1 MLKFRFKKLLLT
13 VLIIPLLL
21 FVIFTT
27 LLYYKQDTIVKEM
40 VQTINN
46 DFVGEISLK
55 NSHISPFANFPYI
68 SIDLEEV
75 KIYQDKNK
83 DKAPILN
90 LNDIYLGFDLWTL
103 ISGKFDIKS
112 LKLKDGYIN
121 IIQDKNGEFNITK
134 ALGSNKKTNESSEAL
149 HLDLK
154 RIVILNVDINKINEE
169 NNVILDVKISKAKSK
184 FKTSDIQTTISLD
197 SKFVLT
203 LIKQGDTTIIK
214 NKNFDI
220 GTKLKYTNATQ
231 ILDINPSEVYLE
243 DALFKMKGNIDFD
256 DDMNIDLKF
265 EGAKPNFDLFIA
277 FAPEELAPALKKYEN
292 NGNVYFDCSI
302 KGKSI
307 NGHTPKID
315 ANFGCSDAYFANT
328 LNRKKLDKLQFKG
341 HFTNGE
347 ARNTS
352 TMEFSIKDFGARPEA
367 GLFSGNLIVKN
378 FDSPDIDLKLISD
391 FELDFLAKF
400 FNLENLKNL
409 KGSVKLTMNFRDIID
424 LEHPE
429 RSIEKL
435 NESYFTELMVKDL
448 SFSSPQY
455 HLALNDLDVSATVKG
470 SEATLDYFNMK
481 VGKSDISIKGIVSD
495 LPAILH
501 HTDKIVSTELSI
513 NSKYLD
519 IFELTKTGKEGN
531 KPINEQI
538 ENFSVKL
545 AFKSSAK
552 ALTESPNLPI
562 GEFFIENLYAKMK
575 HYPHTLHDFHA
586 DVIID
591 EQDFRIIDFKGE
603 IDKSD
608 FHFSGKLYNYD
619 LWFKEKPLG
628 DTKIE
633 FSLDSRLLQLQDLFA
648 YGGENHVPED
658 YRHEEFR
665 KFKVHG
671 FTDLHFKN
679 GLQSADIYLDQLE
692 ATMKVHPLRFEKF
705 SGRIHLENK
714 NLTIEKLAGKIGK
727 SSFVANMS
735 YYYGIDKKA
744 KKQNNKFNLNAP
756 YLDFDELFNYNP
768 SPITANTKNV
778 KHETAFNI
786 FDIPFP
792 DMDFYF
798 NIKHLRYHRYM
809 LDNFYMKCRSQVNH
823 HLYIDT
829 MSMKAAGGS
838 LNIKGHFNGSDKN
851 KIYFSPDIRLKN
863 VDLDKLMFKFENFG
877 QDHLVSEQLHGKLTG
892 RLYGKILMHAD
903 MIPIINDSEI
913 HLDVEVTKGRLEN
926 YGPMLYLSD
935 FFKDKNLSKVL
946 FDTLSNRIDI
956 NKGIT
961 SIPKM
966 LINSSLGFIEI
977 SGKQDMNF
985 NFEYYLR
992 VPLKLITKA
1001 GVSKLLGKKT
1011 EEIDTEKEDE
1021 IATIDPNKKVKFVN
1035 IKLSGNTDNYKIT
1048 LEKEKK
1054 KQLLN

>member
-1 MLKFRFKKLLLT
+1 MFKSRFKKLFLT
-13 VLIIPLLL
+13 VLIIPFLL
-21 FVIFTT
+21 FIIFTT
-27 LLYYKQDTIVKEM
+27 VLYYKQDTIVKEL

-83 DKAPILN
+83 DKSPILN

-112 LKLKDGYIN
+112 LKLKDGYIH
-121 IIQDKNGEFNITK
+121 IIQDINGEFNIAK
-134 ALGSNKKTNESSEAL
+134 ALGSNKRTKESSKSL

-154 RIVILNVDINKINEE
+154 RIEISNVEINKFNEE
-169 NNVILDVKISKAKSK
+169 NNVLLDIKIRKAKSK
-184 FKTSDIQTTISLD
+184 FKTSDTETSVSLD
-197 SKFVLT
+197 SKFELT
-203 LIKQGDTTIIK
+203 LIKEGDTTIIK

-220 GTKLKYTNATQ
+220 DTKIKYTNSTQ

-277 FAPEELAPALKKYEN
+277 FAPKELAPALKKYKN
-292 NGNVYFDCSI
+292 KGKVYFDCSI

-307 NGHTPKID
+307 NGHNPKID
-315 ANFGCSDAYFANT
+315 ANFGCSEAYFANT
-328 LNRKKLDKLQFKG
+328 LNNKKLDRLQFKG
-341 HFTNGE
+341 HFTNGV
-347 ARNTS
+347 ARNSS
-352 TMEFSIKDFGARPEA
+352 TMEFSIMDFGARPEA

-435 NESYFTELMVKDL
+435 NESYFTELMIKDL

-470 SEATLDYFNMK
+470 REAALDHFNMK
-481 VGKSDISIKGIVSD
+481 VGKSDISIKGIISD

-501 HTDKIVSTELSI
+501 HSDQLVTTKLEI

-519 IFELTKTGKEGN
+519 IFELTQTGKQGN
-531 KPINEQI
+531 KPVNEQI

-545 AFKSSAK
+545 AFKSTAK
-552 ALTESPNLPI
+552 ALLESPNLPI
-562 GEFFIENLYAKMK
+562 GEFFIEDLYAKMK

-591 EQDFRIIDFKGE
+591 KQDFRIIDFKGE

-608 FHFSGKLYNYD
+608 FHFAGKLYNYD

-648 YGGENHVPED
+648 YGGENYVPED

-665 KFKVHG
+665 KFKIHG
-671 FTDLHFKN
+671 YSDLHFNK

-692 ATMKVHPLRFEKF
+692 ATMKVHPMRFEKF

-727 SSFVANMS
+727 SSFLADMT
-735 YYYGIDKKA
+735 YYYGDENISKKR
-744 KKQNNKFNLNAP
+744 NNKFTVNSTH
-756 YLDFDELFNYNP
+756 LDFDELFNYNP
-768 SPITANTKNV
+768 PPPNTNIKVVN
-778 KHETAFNI
+778 HETAFNI
-786 FDIPFP
+786 FQIPFP
-792 DMDFYF
+792 NMDFHF
-798 NIKHLRYHRYM
+798 NIKHLKYHRYL
-809 LDNFYMKCRSQVNH
+809 LDDFYMKFRSQKNH
-823 HLYIDT
+823 HIFIDT
-829 MSMKAAGGS
+829 MSLFAAGGFI
-838 LNIKGHFNGSDKN
+838 NIKGQLNGSDKN
-851 KIYFSPDIRLKN
+851 KIFFKPDIRLKN

-892 RLYGKILMHAD
+892 RLYGQIHMHAD
-903 MIPIINDSEI
+903 LIPIINDSEI

-926 YGPMLYLSD
+926 YGPMLYLAD

-946 FDTLSNRIDI
+946 FDTLSNHIDI
-956 NKGIT
+956 TKGIT

-966 LINSSLGFIEI
+966 LINSSLGFIEL
-977 SGKQDMNF
+977 SGKQDMDF

-1001 GVSKLLGKKT
+1001 GMSKLLGKKMDD
-1011 EEIDTEKEDE
+1011 IDTEKEDE
-1021 IATIDPNKKVKFVN
+1021 ITTLDPNKKVRFIN
-1035 IKLSGNTDNYKIT
+1035 IKMSGNTNNYKIT
-1048 LEKEKK
+1048 LAKEKK
-1054 KQLLN
+1054 K

>member
-1 MLKFRFKKLLLT
+1 MFKSRFKKLLLT

-21 FVIFTT
+21 FIIFTT
-27 LLYYKQDTIVKEM
+27 LLYYKQDTIVKEL

-83 DKAPILN
+83 DKAPILD

-112 LKLKDGYIN
+112 LKLKDGYIH
-121 IIQDKNGEFNITK
+121 IIQDSNGEFNITK
-134 ALGSNKKTNESSEAL
+134 ALGSNKKTNETSEAL

-154 RIVILNVDINKINEE
+154 RIEIFNVEINKLNEE
-169 NNVILDVKISKAKSK
+169 NNVLLDIKISKAKSK
-184 FKTSDIQTTISLD
+184 FKTNEIQTTVSLD

-203 LIKQGDTTIIK
+203 LIKEGDTTVIK

-220 GTKLKYTNATQ
+220 DTKLKYTNATQ

-292 NGNVYFDCSI
+292 KGKVYFDCSI

-307 NGHTPKID
+307 NGHNPKID

-352 TMEFSIKDFGARPEA
+352 TMEFSIMDFGARPEA

-400 FNLENLKNL
+400 FNLDNLKNL

-429 RSIEKL
+429 KSIEKL
-435 NESYFTELMVKDL
+435 NESYFTELMIKDL

-481 VGKSDISIKGIVSD
+481 VGKSDISIKGVVSD

-501 HTDKIVSTELSI
+501 HSDQLVTTKLAIS
-513 NSKYLD
+513 SKYLD
-519 IFELTKTGKEGN
+519 IFELTKTGKQGN
-531 KPINEQI
+531 KPVNEQI

-552 ALTESPNLPI
+552 ALLESPNLPI
-562 GEFFIENLYAKMK
+562 GEFFIEDLYAKMK

-591 EQDFRIIDFKGE
+591 EKDFRIIDFKGE

-633 FSLDSRLLQLQDLFA
+633 FSLDSRLLQLEDLFA
-648 YGGENHVPED
+648 YGGENYVPED

-665 KFKVHG
+665 KFKIHG

-679 GLQSADIYLDQLE
+679 GLQFADIYLDQLE

-705 SGRIHLENK
+705 SGRIHLEDQ

-727 SSFVANMS
+727 SSFLANIS
-735 YYYGIDKKA
+735 YYYGNDNKSKKRS
-744 KKQNNKFNLNAP
+744 NKFTINAP
-756 YLDFDELFNYNP
+756 HLDFDELFNYNP
-768 SPITANTKNV
+768 PPPNPKTKAVN
-778 KHETAFNI
+778 HEMAFNI
-786 FDIPFP
+786 FQIPFP
-792 DMDFYF
+792 DMDFHF
-798 NIKHLRYHRYM
+798 NIKHLKYHRYL
-809 LDNFYMKCRSQVNH
+809 LDDFYMKFRSQKNH
-823 HLYIDT
+823 HIFIDT
-829 MSMKAAGGS
+829 MSLNAAGGFI
-838 LNIKGHFNGSDKN
+838 NIKGEFNGSDKN
-851 KIYFSPDIRLKN
+851 KIFFNPDIRLKN

-892 RLYGKILMHAD
+892 RLYGQIHMHAD
-903 MIPIINDSEI
+903 LIPIINDSEI

-926 YGPMLYLSD
+926 YGPMLYLAD

-946 FDTLSNRIDI
+946 FDTLSNHIDI
-956 NKGIT
+956 TKGIT

-977 SGKQDMNF
+977 SGKQDMDF
-985 NFEYYLR
+985 NFEYFLR

-1001 GVSKLLGKKT
+1001 GMSKLLGKKT
-1011 EEIDTEKEDE
+1011 DEIDTEKEDE
-1021 IATIDPNKKVKFVN
+1021 IATLDPNKKVRFIN
-1035 IKLSGNTDNYKIT
+1035 IKMSGNTDNYKIT
-1048 LEKEKK
+1048 LAKEKK
-1054 KQLLN
+1054 K

>member
-1 MLKFRFKKLLLT
+1 MLKSRFKKLLLT
-13 VLIIPLLL
+13 VLIIPFLL
-21 FVIFTT
+21 FVLFTT
-27 LLYYKQDTIVKEM
+27 ILYYKQDTIVKNL

-46 DFVGEISLK
+46 DFVGEVSLK

-68 SIDLEEV
+68 SIDLEGV
-75 KIYQDKNK
+75 KIHQDKNK
-83 DKAPILN
+83 DKAPILDVK
-90 LNDIYLGFDLWTL
+90 DIYLGFDLWTL
-103 ISGKFDIKS
+103 ASGKFDIKS
-112 LKLKDGYIN
+112 IKLKNGYIH
-121 IIQDKNGEFNITK
+121 IIQDTSGEFNIAK
-134 ALGSNKKTNESSEAL
+134 ALGSNKKTDESGDAL

-154 RIVILNVDINKINEE
+154 HIEIQNVEIDKLNEE
-169 NNVILDVKISKAKSK
+169 NNVLLDIKISKAKSK
-184 FKTSDIQTTISLD
+184 FKTDDKQTTVSLD
-197 SKFVLT
+197 SKFLLT
-203 LIKQGDTTIIK
+203 VIKEGDTTVIK

-220 GTKLKYTNATQ
+220 DTKLNYTNATQ

-292 NGNVYFDCSI
+292 KGKVYFDCSI

-307 NGHTPKID
+307 NGHNPKID
-315 ANFGCSDAYFANT
+315 ANFGCSEAYFANT
-328 LNRKKLDKLQFKG
+328 LNNKKLDRLQFKG

-347 ARNTS
+347 ARNAS
-352 TMEFSIKDFGARPEA
+352 TMEFSIMDFGARPEA

-455 HLALNDLDVSATVKG
+455 HLALNDLDISATVKG
-470 SEATLDYFNMK
+470 SEAKLDYFNIK
-481 VGKSDISIKGIVSD
+481 VGKSDLSIKGIVSD

-501 HTDKIVSTELSI
+501 HTNQTVSTELAIS
-513 NSKYLD
+513 SKYLD
-519 IFELTKTGKEGN
+519 LSELTQTGKVGN
-531 KPINEQI
+531 KPIDEQI

-545 AFKSSAK
+545 SFKSSAK

-562 GEFFIENLYAKMK
+562 GEFFIEDLYAKMK

-591 EQDFRIIDFKGE
+591 ERDFRIIDFKGE

-608 FHFSGKLYNYD
+608 FHFSGKLKNYD
-619 LWFKEKPLG
+619 LWFQEKPLG

-633 FSLDSRLLQLQDLFA
+633 FKIDSRLLQLEDLFA
-648 YGGENHVPED
+648 YGGENYVPED
-658 YRHEEFR
+658 YRHEEFS
-665 KFKVHG
+665 KLKVHG
-671 FTDLHFKN
+671 YTDLHFKN
-679 GLQSADIYLDQLE
+679 GLQSADIYIDQLD
-692 ATMKVHPLRFEKF
+692 ASMKVHPLRFEKF
-705 SGRIHLENK
+705 SGRIHLEEQ

-727 SSFVANMS
+727 SSFLANMN
-735 YYYGIDKKA
+735 YYYGNDPKL
-744 KKQNNKFNLNAP
+744 KKQKNKLNLNAP

-768 SPITANTKNV
+768 APQKTNPKAAH
-778 KHETAFNI
+778 HETAFNI
-786 FDIPFP
+786 FQIPFP

-798 NIKHLRYHRYM
+798 NIKHLRYHRYL
-809 LDNFYMKCRSQVNH
+809 LDDFYMKFRSQKNH
-823 HLYIDT
+823 HIYIDT
-829 MSMKAAGGS
+829 MGLLAAGGNF
-838 LNIKGHFNGSDKN
+838 NIKGHFNGSDKN
-851 KIYFSPDIRLKN
+851 KIFFNPDIKLKN

-892 RLYGKILMHAD
+892 RLYGQIRMHAD
-903 MIPIINDSEI
+903 LIPIINESEI

-926 YGPMLYLSD
+926 YGPMLYLAD

-946 FDTLSNRIDI
+946 FDTLSNHIDI
-956 NKGIT
+956 TKGVT

-977 SGKQDMNF
+977 SGKQDMDF

-992 VPLKLITKA
+992 VPLKLMTKA
-1001 GVSKLLGKKT
+1001 GMSKLFGKKS
-1011 EEIDTEKEDE
+1011 EEIDMEKEDE
-1021 IATIDPNKKVKFVN
+1021 IAKVDPNKKIKFIN
-1035 IKLSGNTDNYKIT
+1035 IKMSGNTDNYKIT
-1048 LEKEKK
+1048 LAKENKK
-1054 KQLLN
+1054 

>member
-1 MLKFRFKKLLLT
+1 MFKSRFKKLLLT

-21 FVIFTT
+21 FIIFTT
-27 LLYYKQDTIVKEM
+27 LLYYKQDTIVKEL

-83 DKAPILN
+83 DKSPILD

-112 LKLKDGYIN
+112 LKLKDGYIH
-121 IIQDKNGEFNITK
+121 IIQDTNGEFNITK
-134 ALGSNKKTNESSEAL
+134 ALGSNKKNNESSEAL

-154 RIVILNVDINKINEE
+154 RIEIFNVEINKLNEE
-169 NNVILDVKISKAKSK
+169 NNVLLDIKISKAKSK
-184 FKTSDIQTTISLD
+184 FKTNDIQTSVSLD

-203 LIKQGDTTIIK
+203 LIKEGDTTVIK

-220 GTKLKYTNATQ
+220 DTKLKYTNATQ
-231 ILDINPSEVYLE
+231 VLDINPSEVYLE

-277 FAPEELAPALKKYEN
+277 FAPKELAPALKKYEN
-292 NGNVYFDCSI
+292 KGKVYFDCSI

-307 NGHTPKID
+307 NGHNPKID
-315 ANFGCSDAYFANT
+315 ANFGCSEAYFANT
-328 LNRKKLDKLQFKG
+328 LNNKKLDRLQFKG

-352 TMEFSIKDFGARPEA
+352 TMEFSIMDFGARPEA

-378 FDSPDIDLKLISD
+378 FDSPDIDLKLVSD

-429 RSIEKL
+429 KNIEKL

-455 HLALNDLDVSATVKG
+455 HLSLTDLDVSAKVKG
-470 SEATLDYFNMK
+470 NEATLDYFNMK

-501 HTDKIVSTELSI
+501 HSDQLVTTKLSI
-513 NSKYLD
+513 SSKYLD
-519 IFELTKTGKEGN
+519 IFELTKTGKQGN
-531 KPINEQI
+531 KPVNEQI
-538 ENFSVKL
+538 ENFNLKL

-552 ALTESPNLPI
+552 ALLESPNLPI
-562 GEFFIENLYAKMK
+562 GEFFIEDLYAKMK
-575 HYPHTLHDFHA
+575 NYPHTLHDFHA

-608 FHFSGKLYNYD
+608 FHFAGKLYNYD

-633 FSLDSRLLQLQDLFA
+633 FSLDSRLLQLEDLFA
-648 YGGENHVPED
+648 YGGENYVPED

-665 KFKVHG
+665 KFKIHG
-671 FTDLHFKN
+671 YTDLHFKN
-679 GLQSADIYLDQLE
+679 SLQSADIYFDQLE
-692 ATMKVHPLRFEKF
+692 ASMKVHPLRFEKF
-705 SGRIHLENK
+705 SGRIHLENQ

-727 SSFVANMS
+727 SSFLANMS
-735 YYYGIDKKA
+735 YYYGNDNKSKKR
-744 KKQNNKFNLNAP
+744 NNKFTINAP
-756 YLDFDELFNYNP
+756 HLDFDELFNYNP
-768 SPITANTKNV
+768 PPNTKTKSVN
-778 KHETAFNI
+778 HEMAFNI
-786 FDIPFP
+786 FQIPFP
-792 DMDFYF
+792 DMDFHF
-798 NIKHLRYHRYM
+798 NIKHLKYHRYL
-809 LDNFYMKCRSQVNH
+809 LDDFYMKFRSQKNH
-823 HLYIDT
+823 HIFIDT
-829 MSMKAAGGS
+829 MSLFAAGGFI
-838 LNIKGHFNGSDKN
+838 NIKGQFNGSDKN
-851 KIYFSPDIRLKN
+851 KIFFNPDIRLKN

-892 RLYGKILMHAD
+892 RLYGQIHMHAD
-903 MIPIINDSEI
+903 LIPIINDSEI

-926 YGPMLYLSD
+926 YGPMLYLAD

-946 FDTLSNRIDI
+946 FDTLSNHIDI
-956 NKGIT
+956 TKGVT

-977 SGKQDMNF
+977 SGKQDMDF

-992 VPLKLITKA
+992 VPLKLITKS
-1001 GVSKLLGKKT
+1001 GMSKLLGKKT
-1011 EEIDTEKEDE
+1011 DEIDTEKEDE
-1021 IATIDPNKKVKFVN
+1021 IATLDPNKKVRFIN
-1035 IKLSGNTDNYKIT
+1035 IKMSGNTDNYKIT
-1048 LEKEKK
+1048 LAKEKK
-1054 KQLLN
+1054 K

>member
-1 MLKFRFKKLLLT
+1 MFKSRFKKLLLT

-21 FVIFTT
+21 FIIFTT
-27 LLYYKQDTIVKEM
+27 LLYYKQDTIVKEL

-83 DKAPILN
+83 DKAPILD

-112 LKLKDGYIN
+112 LKLKDGYIH
-121 IIQDKNGEFNITK
+121 IIQDSNGEFNITK

-154 RIVILNVDINKINEE
+154 RIEIFNVEINKLNEE
-169 NNVILDVKISKAKSK
+169 NNVLLDIKISKAKSK
-184 FKTSDIQTTISLD
+184 FKTNEIQTTVSLD

-203 LIKQGDTTIIK
+203 LIKEGDTTVIK

-220 GTKLKYTNATQ
+220 DTKLKYTNATQ

-292 NGNVYFDCSI
+292 KGKVYFDCSI

-307 NGHTPKID
+307 NGHNPKID

-352 TMEFSIKDFGARPEA
+352 TMEFSIMDFGARPEA

-400 FNLENLKNL
+400 FNLDNLKNL

-429 RSIEKL
+429 KSIEKL
-435 NESYFTELMVKDL
+435 NESYFTELMIKDL

-501 HTDKIVSTELSI
+501 HSEQLVTTKLAIS
-513 NSKYLD
+513 SKYLD
-519 IFELTKTGKEGN
+519 IFELTKTGKQGN
-531 KPINEQI
+531 KPVNEQI

-552 ALTESPNLPI
+552 ALLESPNLPI
-562 GEFFIENLYAKMK
+562 GEFFIEDLYAKMK

-633 FSLDSRLLQLQDLFA
+633 FSLDSRLLQLEDLFA

-665 KFKVHG
+665 KFKIHG

-705 SGRIHLENK
+705 SGRIHLEDQ

-727 SSFVANMS
+727 SSFLANMS
-735 YYYGIDKKA
+735 YYYGNDNKSKKRS
-744 KKQNNKFNLNAP
+744 NKFTINAP
-756 YLDFDELFNYNP
+756 HLDFDELFNYNP
-768 SPITANTKNV
+768 PPLNPKTKAVN
-778 KHETAFNI
+778 HEMAFNI
-786 FDIPFP
+786 FQIPFP
-792 DMDFYF
+792 DMDFHF
-798 NIKHLRYHRYM
+798 NIKHLKYHRYL
-809 LDNFYMKCRSQVNH
+809 LDDFYMKFRSQKNH
-823 HLYIDT
+823 HIFIDT
-829 MSMKAAGGS
+829 MSLFAAGGYI
-838 LNIKGHFNGSDKN
+838 NIKGQFNGSDKN
-851 KIYFSPDIRLKN
+851 KIFFNPDIRLKN

-892 RLYGKILMHAD
+892 RLYGQIHMHAD
-903 MIPIINDSEI
+903 LIPIINDSEI

-926 YGPMLYLSD
+926 YGPMLYLAD

-946 FDTLSNRIDI
+946 FDTLSNHIDI
-956 NKGIT
+956 TKGIT

-977 SGKQDMNF
+977 SGKQDMDF
-985 NFEYYLR
+985 NFEYFLR

-1001 GVSKLLGKKT
+1001 GMSKLLGKKT
-1011 EEIDTEKEDE
+1011 DEIDTEKEDE
-1021 IATIDPNKKVKFVN
+1021 IATLDPNKKVRFIN
-1035 IKLSGNTDNYKIT
+1035 IKMSGNTDNYKIT
-1048 LEKEKK
+1048 LAKEKK
-1054 KQLLN
+1054 K

>member
-1 MLKFRFKKLLLT
+1 MFKSRFKKLLLT

-21 FVIFTT
+21 FIIFTT
-27 LLYYKQDTIVKEM
+27 LLYYKQDTIVKEL

-83 DKAPILN
+83 DKSPILD

-112 LKLKDGYIN
+112 LKLKDGYIH
-121 IIQDKNGEFNITK
+121 IIQDTNGEFNITK
-134 ALGSNKKTNESSEAL
+134 ALGSNKKTNETSEAL

-154 RIVILNVDINKINEE
+154 RIEIFDVEINKLNEE
-169 NNVILDVKISKAKSK
+169 NNVLLDIKISKAKSK
-184 FKTSDIQTTISLD
+184 FKTNEIQTTVSLD

-203 LIKQGDTTIIK
+203 LIKEGDTTVIK

-220 GTKLKYTNATQ
+220 DTKLKYTNATQ

-292 NGNVYFDCSI
+292 KGKVYFDCSI

-307 NGHTPKID
+307 NGHNPKID

-352 TMEFSIKDFGARPEA
+352 TMEFSIMDFGARPEA

-400 FNLENLKNL
+400 FNLDNLKNL

-429 RSIEKL
+429 KSIEKL
-435 NESYFTELMVKDL
+435 NESYFTELMIKDL

-455 HLALNDLDVSATVKG
+455 HLALNDLDVSATVRG

-501 HTDKIVSTELSI
+501 HSDQLVTTKLAIS
-513 NSKYLD
+513 SKYLD
-519 IFELTKTGKEGN
+519 IFELTKTGKQGN
-531 KPINEQI
+531 KPVNEQI

-545 AFKSSAK
+545 AFKSTAK
-552 ALTESPNLPI
+552 ALLESPNLPI
-562 GEFFIENLYAKMK
+562 GEFFIEDLYAKMK

-633 FSLDSRLLQLQDLFA
+633 FSLDSRLLQLEDLFA
-648 YGGENHVPED
+648 YGGENYVPED

-665 KFKVHG
+665 KFKIHG

-705 SGRIHLENK
+705 SGRIHLEDQ

-727 SSFVANMS
+727 SSFLANIS
-735 YYYGIDKKA
+735 YYYGNDNKSKKRS
-744 KKQNNKFNLNAP
+744 NKFTINAP
-756 YLDFDELFNYNP
+756 HLDFDELFKYNP
-768 SPITANTKNV
+768 PPPNPKTKAVN
-778 KHETAFNI
+778 HEMAFNI
-786 FDIPFP
+786 FQIPFP
-792 DMDFYF
+792 DMDFHF
-798 NIKHLRYHRYM
+798 NIKHLKYHRYL
-809 LDNFYMKCRSQVNH
+809 LDDFYMKFRSQKNH
-823 HLYIDT
+823 HIFIDT
-829 MSMKAAGGS
+829 MSLNAAGGFI
-838 LNIKGHFNGSDKN
+838 NIKGQFNGSDKN
-851 KIYFSPDIRLKN
+851 KIFFNPDIRLKN

-892 RLYGKILMHAD
+892 RLYGQIHMHAD
-903 MIPIINDSEI
+903 LIPIINDSEI

-926 YGPMLYLSD
+926 YGPMLYLAD

-946 FDTLSNRIDI
+946 FDTLSNHIDI
-956 NKGIT
+956 TKGIT

-977 SGKQDMNF
+977 SGKQDMDF
-985 NFEYYLR
+985 NFEYFLR

-1001 GVSKLLGKKT
+1001 GMSKLLGKKT
-1011 EEIDTEKEDE
+1011 DEIDTEKEDE
-1021 IATIDPNKKVKFVN
+1021 IATLEPNKKVRFIN
-1035 IKLSGNTDNYKIT
+1035 IKMSGNTDNYKIT
-1048 LEKEKK
+1048 LAKEKK
-1054 KQLLN
+1054 K

>member
-1 MLKFRFKKLLLT
+1 MFKSRFKKLLLT

-21 FVIFTT
+21 FIIFTT
-27 LLYYKQDTIVKEM
+27 LLYYKQDTIVKEL

-83 DKAPILN
+83 DKAPILD

-112 LKLKDGYIN
+112 LKLKDGYIH
-121 IIQDKNGEFNITK
+121 IIQDSNGEFNITK
-134 ALGSNKKTNESSEAL
+134 ALGSNKKTNETSEAL

-154 RIVILNVDINKINEE
+154 RIEIFNVEINKLNEE
-169 NNVILDVKISKAKSK
+169 NNVLLDIKISKAKSK
-184 FKTSDIQTTISLD
+184 FKTNEIQTTVSLD

-203 LIKQGDTTIIK
+203 FIKEGDTTVIK

-220 GTKLKYTNATQ
+220 DTKLKYTNATQ

-292 NGNVYFDCSI
+292 KGKVYFDCSI

-307 NGHTPKID
+307 NGHNPKID

-352 TMEFSIKDFGARPEA
+352 TMEFSIMDFGARPEA

-400 FNLENLKNL
+400 FNLDNLKNL

-429 RSIEKL
+429 KSIEKL
-435 NESYFTELMVKDL
+435 NESYFTELMIKDL

-481 VGKSDISIKGIVSD
+481 VGKSDISIKGVVSD

-501 HTDKIVSTELSI
+501 HSEQLVTTKLAIS
-513 NSKYLD
+513 SKYLD
-519 IFELTKTGKEGN
+519 IFELTKTGKQGN
-531 KPINEQI
+531 KPVNEQI

-552 ALTESPNLPI
+552 ALLESPNLPI
-562 GEFFIENLYAKMK
+562 GEFFIEDLYAKMK

-591 EQDFRIIDFKGE
+591 EKDFRIIDFKGE

-633 FSLDSRLLQLQDLFA
+633 FSLDSRLLQLEDLFA
-648 YGGENHVPED
+648 YGGENYVPED

-665 KFKVHG
+665 KFKIHG

-679 GLQSADIYLDQLE
+679 GLQFADIYLDQLE

-705 SGRIHLENK
+705 SGRIHLEDQ

-727 SSFVANMS
+727 SSFLANIS
-735 YYYGIDKKA
+735 YYYGNDNKSKKRS
-744 KKQNNKFNLNAP
+744 NKFTINAP
-756 YLDFDELFNYNP
+756 HLDFDELFNYNP
-768 SPITANTKNV
+768 PPPNPKTKAVN
-778 KHETAFNI
+778 HEMAFNI
-786 FDIPFP
+786 FQIPFP
-792 DMDFYF
+792 DMDFHF
-798 NIKHLRYHRYM
+798 NIKHLKYHRYL
-809 LDNFYMKCRSQVNH
+809 LDDFYMKFRSQKNH
-823 HLYIDT
+823 HIFIDT
-829 MSMKAAGGS
+829 MSLNAAGGFI
-838 LNIKGHFNGSDKN
+838 NIKGEFNGSDKN
-851 KIYFSPDIRLKN
+851 KIFFNPDIRLKN

-892 RLYGKILMHAD
+892 RLYGQIHMHAD
-903 MIPIINDSEI
+903 LIPIINDSEI
-913 HLDVEVTKGRLEN
+913 HLDIEVTKGRLEN
-926 YGPMLYLSD
+926 YGPMLYLAD

-946 FDTLSNRIDI
+946 FDTLSNHIDI
-956 NKGIT
+956 TKGIT

-977 SGKQDMNF
+977 SGKQDMDF
-985 NFEYYLR
+985 NFEYFLR

-1001 GVSKLLGKKT
+1001 GMSKLLGKKT
-1011 EEIDTEKEDE
+1011 DEIDTEKEDE
-1021 IATIDPNKKVKFVN
+1021 IATLDPNKKVRFIN
-1035 IKLSGNTDNYKIT
+1035 IKMSGNTDNYKIT
-1048 LEKEKK
+1048 LAKEKK
-1054 KQLLN
+1054 K